1 MGAATKSGPFK
12 LKGMIGDTRTPD
24 VITDIVCRTPGE
36 LAKIVV
42 AYDFSG
48 NKRSLFSDVLWHF
61 SSYYKVNNTTRTSLD
76 FSSIAPMFRHTVKSH
91 IWLLMRNRRAIAV
104 TTLQS
109 YLTTSSGLQNLTSE
123 IGGKSFEFLNTDN
136 NYTKLLELCKKKRF
150 SQATLKHMFNF
161 INRLDSHG
169 LVSRKILNINKLVTK
184 LGRSSK
190 QTIAIPERLASAIY
204 KDALATVRFYHT
216 YRHSIGDAQ
225 HEADKILAAGITN
238 NFSQEAKKL
247 KQIYG
252 LPKCFNITRGYQ
264 DQNRIATAC
273 YLVIG
278 GFSGMRYSE
287 IASADKLAYHERS
300 IDSEN
305 SISYIRSYST
315 KTNKGIPKETDWVT
329 VPETKLAIELWH
341 EIFEPARKKH
351 RQELE
356 KTVLHKDEKEHA
368 LQRISSLC
376 VQGLGIGKVIK
387 EGKQKS
393 YITQGSNLGSRI
405 TKELKRKSKIDSTL
419 LTTIEDVKEFDKLN
433 PTCRGQLE
441 VGKVLAF
448 STHMVRRTFA
458 VFIIRNRLG
467 SIIDLKHQFKHLNVY
482 MTQWYTNQVS
492 TAVFNDLLLDR
503 QFIDEMREI
512 NIHFQSTLLADLYN
526 HGHHSGKAGT
536 RIITERDF
544 YVKGDSGLYM
554 TYEDV
559 RWRVEMGMLSIVEH
573 PTGYCTNPTCSRIC
587 ASDQSAVTCE
597 FEIVTKD
604 KAVGRVL
611 AYNNKVKRFTE
622 VNESAIYMPNILYKM
637 KMDILAMQKTFEHH
651 AIEYKPFNGEINEK
665 NNPIYTARA

>member
-1 MGAATKSGPFK
+1 MGVTSKLNAFK
-12 LKGMIGDTRTPD
+12 LKGMIYDTPAPD
-24 VITDIVCRTPGE
+24 TVADIVCLTAGE
-36 LAKIVV
+36 LAQIAV
-42 AYDFSG
+42 AYDVSG
-48 NKRSLFSDVLWHF
+48 KKRSKFSDVIWHF
-61 SSYYKVNNTTRTSLD
+61 SSYYKVNNTTSTSLD
-76 FSSIAPMFRHTVKSH
+76 FSSINPIFRHTVKCH
-91 IWLLMRNRRAIAV
+91 IWLLMRNRRAIAL

-109 YLTTSSGLQNLTSE
+109 YLKTSSSLQNLITE
-123 IGGKSFEFLNTDN
+123 IGGNSFELLNTDD
-136 NYTKLLELCKKKRF
+136 NYTKLLDLCMKKRF
-150 SQATLKHMFNF
+150 SQATLKHLFNF
-161 INRLDSHG
+161 INRLDSQG
-169 LVSRKILNINKLVTK
+169 LVSRKILNINKLATK
-184 LGRSSK
+184 FGRSAK
-190 QTIAIPERLASAIY
+190 QTIAIPERLAAAIY
-204 KDALATVRFYHT
+204 KDALITVRFYHT
-216 YRHSIGDAQ
+216 YRHSIRDAQ
-225 HEADKILAAGITN
+225 HEADKMLVTGLTN
-238 NFSQEAKKL
+238 SFSKEADNLKL
-247 KQIYG
+247 THN
-252 LPKCFNITRGYQ
+252 LPKCFNITRDYQ

-329 VPETKLAIELWH
+329 VPEAKMAIELWH
-341 EIFEPARKKH
+341 EIFESARKIH
-351 RQELE
+351 RQKLE
-356 KTVLHKDEKEHA
+356 RTILHIDEREHA

-376 VQGLGIGKVIK
+376 VQGLGIGKVVK

-393 YITQGSNLGSRI
+393 YITQGVNLSTRI

-419 LTTIEDVKEFDKLN
+419 LATAEDVNEFDRLN
-433 PTCRGQLE
+433 PTCKGQLKIGN
-441 VGKVLAF
+441 VIDF

-492 TAVFNDLLLDR
+492 AAVFTDLLLDK
-503 QFIDEMREI
+503 QFIDEVRET

-536 RIITERDF
+536 RIITERDL

-554 TYEDV
+554 AYEDV

-587 ASDQSAVTCE
+587 ASDQSALTCE
-597 FEIVTKD
+597 FEIITRD

-611 AYNNKVKRFTE
+611 AYNNKIKRFIE
-622 VNESAIYMPNILYKM
+622 VNESDIYMPNILYKM

-651 AIEYKPFNGEINEK
+651 SIEYKPFNGEINEK
-665 NNPIYTARA
+665 NNPIHTAKA